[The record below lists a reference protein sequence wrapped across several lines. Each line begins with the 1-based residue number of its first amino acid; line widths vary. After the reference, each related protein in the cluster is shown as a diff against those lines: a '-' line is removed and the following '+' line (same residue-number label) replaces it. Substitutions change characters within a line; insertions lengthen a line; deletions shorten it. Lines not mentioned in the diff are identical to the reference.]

1 MWGREDVL
9 RQVVAAIRA
18 VKGDEVPSVLDRS
31 DSLVLRLGFDS
42 MNMAVLSLELEKLVG
57 QPIALDQWIE
67 AHADP
72 FDLTVGSLAD
82 HLADVMVFPNEP
94 LSLSK

>member
-9 RQVVAAIRA
+9 RQVTAAIRA
-18 VKGDEVPSVLDRS
+18 VKGDEVPSVLEHT

-42 MNMAVLSLELEKLVG
+42 MNMAVLSLELESRIG

-67 AHADP
+67 SHMDP
-72 FDLTVGSLAD
+72 FELTVGSLAD
-82 HLADVMVFPNEP
+82 HLTDVMVYANEP
-94 LSLSK
+94 LAVSK